1 MEKILYRYSLPG
13 EENERLTESQSLI
26 IIGANGAGKS
36 RLGAW
41 IEQKNPKNTH
51 RIVAQRAL
59 EMLDIIPIESY
70 ENSLSKVIYGT
81 DSKYK
86 HNSHDVKYDLDEDN
100 YVIKLVNDYNAVL
113 SGLIAKQRLEEEL
126 FVKTCESK
134 DLLGEQYDRL
144 PLMIRKRLQKI
155 WNFLLPHREIDIT
168 DNKIIVKGAENEE
181 YSGKLMSDGERV
193 ILYFIAVVLCLPE
206 NMTIVIDEPELHIH
220 EAILER
226 LWEILERERRD
237 CFFVYITHSISFASH
252 HKDSDYLWVKSYN
265 NKSWDYE
272 RINGDTFPEELTLNL
287 LGSRK
292 PILFVEGEPHSYD
305 TKLYSQIYS
314 NYYVVACGSCETV
327 KSKTRAMKSSKDL
340 HHLDCWGLIDRD
352 FKDEKEIEQLRKDG
366 IYTIGVAEVENLF
379 IVEEVLECV
388 NQSMSNTDKTSIDA
402 VKKELLDRYLRLR
415 NSQINK
421 ALASELKYQ
430 LSIIDLNETEKID
443 FIELILDNFSPS
455 IINVIKERISSKYNK
470 NVNYTEMLRIY
481 NDKNLISSVGHH
493 FGLNNKS
500 YQDFVLRK
508 FGDLDQRVTYINAV
522 KKYLPTEIN
531 I

>member
-1 MEKILYRYSLPG
+1 MEKIVYRYSLPG

-26 IIGANGAGKS
+26 IIGANGSGKS

-41 IEQKNPKNTH
+41 IEQNSPEKTH

-59 EMLDIIPIESY
+59 EMMDFIPVESFKD
-70 ENSLSKVIYGT
+70 LQDRIIYGP
-81 DSKYK
+81 DSKYDK
-86 HNSHDVKYDLDEDN
+86 GSHNSKYGHDKKN
-100 YVIKLVNDYNAVL
+100 YTIKMVNDYDIVL
-113 SGLIAKQRLEEEL
+113 STLIAKQRAEEEA
-126 FVKTCESK
+126 FVKECEAKYS
-134 DLLGEQYDRL
+134 QRL
-144 PLMIRKRLQKI
+144 EYVPMPLMIKKRLQNI
-155 WNFLLPHREIDIT
+155 WNLLLPHRAIDII
-168 DNKIIVKGAENEE
+168 DNKFIIKGQDTEA
-181 YSGKLMSDGERV
+181 YDGKWMSDGERV

-206 NMTIVIDEPELHIH
+206 NMTIIIDEPELHIH
-220 EAILER
+220 ESILEK
-226 LWEILERERRD
+226 LWAVLEQERRD
-237 CFFVYITHSISFASH
+237 CFFIYVTHNISFASH
-252 HKDSDYLWVKSYN
+252 HKGADFLWVKSFN
-265 NKSWDYE
+265 NTAWEYE
-272 RINGDTFPEELTLNL
+272 QINSNIFPEELTLDL

-305 TKLYSQIYS
+305 IKLYSQIYS

-327 KSKTRAMKSSKDL
+327 KSKTRAMNSSKDL

-352 FKDEKEIEQLRKDG
+352 FKDENEIEQLRENG

-388 NQSMSNTDKTSIDA
+388 NQSMSNTNKNSVDA
-402 VKKELLDRYLRLR
+402 VKVELLDRYRRFR

-430 LSIIDLNETEKID
+430 LSIIDINEAANTD
-443 FIELILDNFSPS
+443 FVGVILERFSES
-455 IINVIKERISSKYNK
+455 FINEIREQISLRYNE
-470 NVNYTEMLRIY
+470 NINYSEMLRIY

-493 FGLNNKS
+493 FGLNNNS

-508 FGDLDQRVTYINAV
+508 FGDLNQREHYINAV
-522 KKYLPTEIN
+522 KKYLPAEIN

>member
-1 MEKILYRYSLPG
+1 
-13 EENERLTESQSLI
+13 
-26 IIGANGAGKS
+26 
-36 RLGAW
+36 
-41 IEQKNPKNTH
+41 
-51 RIVAQRAL
+51 
-59 EMLDIIPIESY
+59 MLDIIPIDSY
-70 ENSLSKVIYGT
+70 ENSLSKVIYGA
-81 DSKYK
+81 DSKYVQ
-86 HNSHDVKYDLDEDN
+86 NNHDIKYDLDEDN

-134 DLLGEQYDRL
+134 DLLGEPYDRI
-144 PLMIRKRLQKI
+144 PLMIRKRLQNI

-193 ILYFIAVVLCLPE
+193 ILYFIAVVLCLPK

-220 EAILER
+220 ESILES

-237 CFFVYITHSISFASH
+237 CFFIYITHSISFASH

-272 RINGDTFPEELTLNL
+272 WINGDTFPEELTLNL

-327 KSKTRAMKSSKDL
+327 KSKTRAMNSSKDL

-352 FKDEKEIEQLRKDG
+352 FKDEKEIEQLKRDG

-388 NQSMSNTDKTSIDA
+388 NQSMSNTNKNSIDA
-402 VKKELLDRYLRLR
+402 VKKELLDRYRRLR

-430 LSIIDLNETEKID
+430 LSIIDLNEVANID
-443 FIELILDNFSPS
+443 FIGLILDNFSPS
-455 IINVIKERISSKYNK
+455 VINEIKEHISSKYNE

-481 NDKNLISSVGHH
+481 NDKNLISSVGHY

-508 FGDLDQRVTYINAV
+508 LGDLDQRESYINAV